1 MTLDTTFL
9 RNKAAIA
16 GIGLTEFSKNSGVS
30 ELALAA
36 RCVTAACEDAGIS
49 PSELDGFVSY
59 TLDSTDEIE
68 VARAV
73 GAGDLS
79 FFSRI
84 NYGGGAAVGTILQA
98 VMAVAT
104 GQASHVVC
112 WRAMNGRSGQ
122 RMGQGVSG
130 NIISSDLIHWSW
142 YMAYGMLTPGSWVAL
157 IANKYMDAYDVTR
170 EDLGLVAISQ
180 RNYALNN
187 PRAFGYGKPLSMEDY
202 LGSKMIADPLC
213 LYDFCQETDGGCA
226 ILITSAERARDLRQK
241 PAVIRG
247 VTQASTRGQEQMTS
261 YYRDEL
267 LSLPEMEMAARR
279 TYEMAELGPDAIDAA
294 CLYDAFTPEIIMQLE
309 SFGFAEQGEGVQL
322 VREGALDIDGRLP
335 NNTHGGLLSEAY
347 IHGMNNIAEAT
358 RLVRGESCNQPAK
371 AVEHVLVSSGVGVP
385 TGALILGAD

>member
-1 MTLDTTFL
+1 MSL
-9 RNKAAIA
+9 RNQAAIA

-30 ELALAA
+30 ELSLAA
-36 RCVTAACEDAGIS
+36 QCITSACDDAGIS
-49 PSELDGFVSY
+49 PSEIDGLVSY

-104 GQASHVVC
+104 GQASTVVC

-130 NIISSDLIHWSW
+130 NIVSSDLIHWSW
-142 YMAYGMLTPGSWVAL
+142 YMAYGMLTPGSWIAL
-157 IANKYMDAYDVTR
+157 IANKYMDTYGVTR
-170 EDLGLVAISQ
+170 EDLGRVAISQ

-187 PRAFGYGKPLSMEDY
+187 PRAFGYGKPLTMEDY

-226 ILITSAERARDLRQK
+226 ILITSAERAKDLRQK

-247 VTQASTRGQEQMTS
+247 VTQASTQGQEQMTS
-261 YYRDEL
+261 YYRSEL

-279 TYEMAELGPDAIDAA
+279 VYNMAGLGPADIDAA
-294 CLYDAFTPEIIMQLE
+294 CLYDAFTSEIIMQLE
-309 SFGFAEQGEGVQL
+309 SFGFAEQGEGVHM
-322 VREGALDIDGRLP
+322 VRDGALDIEGRLP

-347 IHGMNNIAEAT
+347 IHGMNNIAEGA

-371 AVEHVLVSSGVGVP
+371 TVEHVLVSSGVGVP
-385 TGALILGAD
+385 TGALILGPA

>member
-1 MTLDTTFL
+1 MSLKDKT
-9 RNKAAIA
+9 AIA
-16 GIGLTEFSKNSGVS
+16 GIGLTDFSKNSGVS
-30 ELALAA
+30 ELSLAA
-36 RCVTAACEDAGIS
+36 QCIVAACEDAGVD
-49 PSELDGFVSY
+49 PSEIDGLVSY

-84 NYGGGAAVGTILQA
+84 NYGGGAAVGTIAQA
-98 VMAVAT
+98 AMAIAT
-104 GQASHVVC
+104 GQAETVVC

-142 YMAYGMLTPGSWVAL
+142 YMAYGMLTPGSWIAM
-157 IANKYMDAYDVTR
+157 IANKYMNTYGVTR
-170 EDLGLVAISQ
+170 EDLGKIAISQ

-187 PRAFGYGKPLSMEDY
+187 PRAFGYGKPLTMEEY

-213 LYDFCQETDGGCA
+213 LYDFCQETDGGFA
-226 ILITSAERARDLRQK
+226 ILVTSAERAKDLKQK

-247 VTQASTRGQEQMTS
+247 VTQASTKGQEQMTS
-261 YYRDEL
+261 YYRSEL

-279 TYEMAELGPDAIDAA
+279 VYEIAELGPDDIDAA
-294 CLYDAFTPEIIMQLE
+294 CLYDAFTSEIIMQFE
-309 SFGFAEQGEGVQL
+309 SFGFAKQGEGVEL

-347 IHGMNNIAEAT
+347 VHGMNNIAEGV

-371 AVEHVLVSSGVGVP
+371 NVEHVLVSSGVGVP
-385 TGALILGAD
+385 TGALILGAS